1 MIRNKM
7 DNERKLFE
15 EQLKS
20 VVGGDALEDFF
31 KLLEG
36 LGLAASK
43 LKEGADTNTCPLCNA
58 KIIPGAEKCT
68 TEDILKHVND
78 VHNKG

>member
-1 MIRNKM
+1 M

-15 EQLKS
+15 EQLKG
-20 VVGGDALEDFF
+20 VVGGDALDDFF

-43 LKEGADTNTCPLCNA
+43 LKEGADTNCCPLCNA

>member
-1 MIRNKM
+1 M
-7 DNERKLFE
+7 DNERIILE

-31 KLLEG
+31 RLLEG
-36 LGLAASK
+36 LGLAASR
-43 LKEGADTNTCPLCNA
+43 LKEGADTNCCPLCNA